1 MSGLD
6 LTLEPEPAVRRFE
19 VLQGVGGRRRWSKD
33 DKARILELTL
43 APGAVV
49 SEIACRHGLTPQQL
63 FTWRRQARHAAATD
77 EPMFVPA
84 ITVPPAHVTPSKAH
98 PEDRPDQTSGRLDL
112 IEIEV
117 NGAIV
122 RVRPGTDATTLAM
135 VLRAVRALP

>member
-1 MSGLD
+1 M
-6 LTLEPEPAVRRFE
+6 RRFDII
-19 VLQGVGGRRRWSKD
+19 QGIGGRRRWSKD

-49 SEIACRHGLTPQQL
+49 SEIARRHGLRPQQL
-63 FTWRRQARHAAATD
+63 FIWRRQARHAAATA

-84 ITVPPAHVTPSKAH
+84 ITAPPAQVTPSQAH
-98 PEDRPDQTSGRLDL
+98 HQDRPDQTSGRIDL
-112 IEIEV
+112 IEIEM

-135 VLRAVRALP
+135 VLRTVRALP